1 MKPLQQVWLASSDE
15 LALIL
20 KKKNAHLTSLNNA
33 DNCRKQCDFLTY
45 CKRCLKMEGGGIIR
59 RKQLGPEEGL
69 CQLSILHLFKVGKFA
84 LYCLGKGQR
93 ATSVCVSTFSVE
105 WRPATV
111 LIWKGVSYLASAQ
124 YFTLR
129 IGLVGQ
135 SIGQAGASQLYYL
148 QLHVIFRKVSDPSYI
163 KIT

>member
-1 MKPLQQVWLASSDE
+1 MSKD
-15 LALIL
+15 
-20 KKKNAHLTSLNNA
+20 
-33 DNCRKQCDFLTY
+33 
-45 CKRCLKMEGGGIIR
+45 GGG
-59 RKQLGPEEGL
+59 GGVGEGAGNNEKEAARARGRTVPA
-69 CQLSILHLFKVGKFA
+69 FYFA
-84 LYCLGKGQR
+84 FSWRLENLRPFTVCVKARELR
-93 ATSVCVSTFSVE
+93 LCVSTFSVE

-135 SIGQAGASQLYYL
+135 SIGQAGASQLYYF